1 MSKINELIQTLCP
14 DGVEYKLFGDVAS
27 ICRGA
32 SPRPIKQFV
41 TEDAEG
47 VNWIKIGDTK
57 VGSKYITETAEKIT
71 EAGAKKSRYVRI
83 GDFIMS
89 NSMSF
94 GRPYICQIEGCIHD
108 GWLAISEF
116 HDSFNSDFLYY
127 LLCSTMVQK
136 MMEKKASNGG
146 AVSNLNADI
155 VRALELPVPPFPV
168 QDEIVRIL
176 DEYTDLEVELEAKL
190 SEEIEL
196 KQKQYEFYRACLFN
210 VKNADI
216 LKIGDFTQVFS
227 ASRVHKS
234 DWKSEGVRFWRSS
247 DLMSYFNGVEN
258 PRGKVFISYEL
269 YEKLS
274 AKSGKIRKYDIL
286 ITGGGSIGVPY
297 LVPDDEP
304 LYVKDADLLCIQ
316 RNDRV
321 DSEYLYFYFLTSEFR
336 DYLKDITHDAT
347 IAHYT
352 ISQIKE
358 TPVPVPSMTEQR
370 KIVKALK
377 ELKTE
382 MDAMIST
389 LNTELESRKKQYAYY
404 RDQLLTFKRK
414 E

>member
-14 DGVEYKLFGDVAS
+14 DGVEYKKLGEVAEYAKGRIPATDVDENTYVGVDNLLQNCRGVKESTNVPADGTVIQFLKKDILIGNIRPYLKKAWLADRDGGTNGDV
-27 ICRGA
+27 
-32 SPRPIKQFV
+32 
-41 TEDAEG
+41 
-47 VNWIKIGDTK
+47 
-57 VGSKYITETAEKIT
+57 
-71 EAGAKKSRYVRI
+71 
-83 GDFIMS
+83 
-89 NSMSF
+89 
-94 GRPYICQIEGCIHD
+94 
-108 GWLAISEF
+108 LAIRVKDENEISP
-116 HDSFNSDFLYY
+116 DFLYVILSSDAFFEY
-127 LLCSTMVQK
+127 DMLYSKGAK
-136 MMEKKASNGG
+136 MPRGDKN
-146 AVSNLNADI
+146 AVMMY
-155 VRALELPVPPFPV
+155 ELPVPPLPV
-168 QDEIVRIL
+168 QEEIVRIL
-176 DEYTDLEVELEAKL
+176 DEYTRLEAELEAKL

-196 KQKQYEFYRACLFN
+196 KQKQYEFYKACLFN

>member
-41 TEDAEG
+41 TEDVNG

-57 VGSKYITETAEKIT
+57 VGSKYITETAERIT
-71 EAGAKKSRYVRI
+71 EAGAKKSRYVHI

-116 HDSFNSDFLYY
+116 HDSYNSDFLYY
-127 LLCSTMVQK
+127 LLCSTVVQK

-155 VRALELPVPPFPV
+155 VRALELPVPPLPV
-168 QDEIVRIL
+168 QEEIVRIL
-176 DEYTDLEVELEAKL
+176 DEYTELEAELEAKL

-196 KQKQYEFYRACLFN
+196 KQKQYEVYRARLLNDDSYDGYTLPEISENCDSQRKPITSSQRVSGSTPYYGASGIVDYVDDYIFDGEYLLISEDGANLLARNTPIAFSISGKTWVN
-210 VKNADI
+210 NHAHI
-216 LKIGDFTQVFS
+216 LKFESYYTQKWV
-227 ASRVHKS
+227 
-234 DWKSEGVRFWRSS
+234 EY
-247 DLMSYFNGVEN
+247 YFNS
-258 PRGKVFISYEL
+258 IDLSL
-269 YEKLS
+269 Y
-274 AKSGKIRKYDIL
+274 
-286 ITGGGSIGVPY
+286 ITGGAQPKLNQKNLNKIV
-297 LVPDDEP
+297 
-304 LYVKDADLLCIQ
+304 I
-316 RNDRV
+316 
-321 DSEYLYFYFLTSEFR
+321 
-336 DYLKDITHDAT
+336 
-347 IAHYT
+347 
-352 ISQIKE
+352 
-358 TPVPVPSMTEQR
+358 PVPSPTEQER
-370 KIVKALK
+370 IVKILDK
-377 ELKTE
+377 YDTYTR
-382 MDAMIST
+382 DMIST

-414 E
+414 EV

>member
-14 DGVEYKLFGDVAS
+14 DGVEYKKLGEVAEYAKGRILATDVDENTYVGVDNLLQNCRGVKESTNVPAEGTVIQFLKKDILIGNIRPYLKKAWLADRDGGTNGDV
-27 ICRGA
+27 
-32 SPRPIKQFV
+32 
-41 TEDAEG
+41 
-47 VNWIKIGDTK
+47 
-57 VGSKYITETAEKIT
+57 
-71 EAGAKKSRYVRI
+71 
-83 GDFIMS
+83 
-89 NSMSF
+89 
-94 GRPYICQIEGCIHD
+94 
-108 GWLAISEF
+108 LAIRVKDENEIS
-116 HDSFNSDFLYY
+116 SDFLYVILSSDAFFEY
-127 LLCSTMVQK
+127 DMLYAKGAK
-136 MMEKKASNGG
+136 MPRGDKNVVMMYP
-146 AVSNLNADI
+146 I
-155 VRALELPVPPFPV
+155 PVPPLPV
-168 QDEIVRIL
+168 QEEIVRIL
-176 DEYTDLEVELEAKL
+176 DEYTELETELEAKL

-382 MDAMIST
+382 MDAIIST

>member
-1 MSKINELIQTLCP
+1 MSKINELVQTLCP
-14 DGVEYKLFGDVAS
+14 DGVEYKILPMISVNCDRQRKAITSGKRIAGS
-27 ICRGA
+27 TPYYGA
-32 SPRPIKQFV
+32 SGIVDYVEGYIF
-41 TEDAEG
+41 EG
-47 VNWIKIGDTK
+47 VYLLVSEDGANLLARSTPIAFSISGKTWVNNHAHVLKFENDVTRKFVEYFFNSIDL
-57 VGSKYITETAEKIT
+57 SPYIT
-71 EAGAKKSRYVRI
+71 
-83 GDFIMS
+83 
-89 NSMSF
+89 
-94 GRPYICQIEGCIHD
+94 
-108 GWLAISEF
+108 
-116 HDSFNSDFLYY
+116 
-127 LLCSTMVQK
+127 
-136 MMEKKASNGG
+136 GG
-146 AVSNLNADI
+146 AQPKLNQDNLNSI
-155 VRALELPVPPFPV
+155 EIPVPPLPV
-168 QDEIVRIL
+168 QEEIVRIL
-176 DEYTDLEVELEAKL
+176 DEYTELEAELEAKL

-196 KQKQYEFYRACLFN
+196 KQRQYEFYRACLFN

-382 MDAMIST
+382 MDAIIST

>member
-14 DGVEYKLFGDVAS
+14 DVVEYKLFGDVAS

-71 EAGAKKSRYVRI
+71 EAGAKKSRYVHI

-136 MMEKKASNGG
+136 IMEKKASNGG

-155 VRALELPVPPFPV
+155 VRALELPVPPLPV
-168 QDEIVRIL
+168 QEEIVRIL
-176 DEYTDLEVELEAKL
+176 DEYTDLEAELEAKL
-190 SEEIEL
+190 SEEVEL
-196 KQKQYEFYRACLFN
+196 KQKQYMFYMDKLLTFGDTVEWKRLSDCC
-210 VKNADI
+210 KN
-216 LKIGDFTQVFS
+216 IGDGLHGTPVYDLISNYYFINGNNLKNKKIVIDEKTK
-227 ASRVHKS
+227 RVNEESFIKYMLKL
-234 DWKSEGVRFWRSS
+234 DSS
-247 DLMSYFNGVEN
+247 TLLMSINGTIGNLAMYHGEN
-258 PRGKVFISYEL
+258 VILGKSVAYMSVLDSVLRRDFL
-269 YEKLS
+269 YYLLQTTYTKQSLFQNV
-274 AKSGKIRKYDIL
+274 
-286 ITGGGSIGVPY
+286 TGGTIKNLGLAVI
-297 LVPDDEP
+297 
-304 LYVKDADLLCIQ
+304 
-316 RNDRV
+316 RN
-321 DSEYLYFYFLTSEFR
+321 F
-336 DYLKDITHDAT
+336 
-347 IAHYT
+347 
-352 ISQIKE
+352 QI
-358 TPVPVPSMTEQR
+358 PVPSITEQER
-370 KIVKALK
+370 IVKILDK
-377 ELKTE
+377 YDTYTRG
-382 MDAMIST
+382 MIST

>member
-1 MSKINELIQTLCP
+1 M
-14 DGVEYKLFGDVAS
+14 
-27 ICRGA
+27 
-32 SPRPIKQFV
+32 
-41 TEDAEG
+41 
-47 VNWIKIGDTK
+47 
-57 VGSKYITETAEKIT
+57 
-71 EAGAKKSRYVRI
+71 
-83 GDFIMS
+83 
-89 NSMSF
+89 
-94 GRPYICQIEGCIHD
+94 
-108 GWLAISEF
+108 
-116 HDSFNSDFLYY
+116 
-127 LLCSTMVQK
+127 
-136 MMEKKASNGG
+136 
-146 AVSNLNADI
+146 
-155 VRALELPVPPFPV
+155 
-168 QDEIVRIL
+168 
-176 DEYTDLEVELEAKL
+176 
-190 SEEIEL
+190 
-196 KQKQYEFYRACLFN
+196 
-210 VKNADI
+210 
-216 LKIGDFTQVFS
+216 
-227 ASRVHKS
+227 
-234 DWKSEGVRFWRSS
+234 
-247 DLMSYFNGVEN
+247 
-258 PRGKVFISYEL
+258 

-382 MDAMIST
+382 MDAIIST